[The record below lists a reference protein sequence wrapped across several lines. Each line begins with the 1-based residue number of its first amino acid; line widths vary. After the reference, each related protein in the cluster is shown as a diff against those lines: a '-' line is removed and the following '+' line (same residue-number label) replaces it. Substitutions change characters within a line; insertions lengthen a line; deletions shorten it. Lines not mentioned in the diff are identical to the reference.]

1 MTTHPLGF
9 GPRLVAT
16 ATGRL
21 DAAVL
26 VKPSPRIEDGKVL
39 IGEPAPIYSRALEQ
53 HDVLRKR
60 LEYFGVKV
68 DVVEARGDDPVE
80 CAAGDAA
87 IVFEDG
93 AAIMRLSS
101 MARRAEADRMEAE
114 LSRLDVPLA
123 GHIAAPGLLD
133 GNDVLL
139 VGETAF
145 VGVGSRGNE
154 LGRAGFAKLAQS
166 HGYRVVEVALA
177 PQVRALRAVAGA
189 VAKDTIVVAS
199 ADVDLAAFAGFKTIL
214 LELGEEMAA
223 GVVCLGERHVLADIR
238 YRTAVPVLHRAG
250 ISVEAIDLYE
260 FTKLGLT
267 PSMLVLALK
276 RE

>member
-1 MTTHPLGF
+1 MRF
-9 GPRLVAT
+9 GPRLIGT
-16 ATGRL
+16 PTGRL

-26 VKPSPRIEDGKVL
+26 VKPSARIADGKAL

-68 DVVEARGDDPVE
+68 EIVEARGGDPAE

-93 AAIMRLSS
+93 AAIMRLTSP
-101 MARRAEADRMEAE
+101 ARRAEADRMEAE

-123 GHIAAPGLLD
+123 GHVAAPGLLD
-133 GNDVLL
+133 GNDVML

-145 VGVGSRGNE
+145 VGVGDRGNE
-154 LGRAGFAKLAQS
+154 LGRDGFAKLAQS
-166 HGYRVVEVALA
+166 HGYRVVTVSLA
-177 PQVRALRAVAGA
+177 PGVRALRAVMGA
-189 VAKDTIVVAS
+189 VARDTIVVGSGS
-199 ADVDLAAFAGFKTIL
+199 AELNAFAGFKTIV
-214 LELGEEMAA
+214 LEPGEDMAA

-238 YRTAVPVLHRAG
+238 YRTAIPMMRRAG
-250 ISVEAIDLYE
+250 ITVEAIDLYE
-260 FTKLGLT
+260 FTKLGIT